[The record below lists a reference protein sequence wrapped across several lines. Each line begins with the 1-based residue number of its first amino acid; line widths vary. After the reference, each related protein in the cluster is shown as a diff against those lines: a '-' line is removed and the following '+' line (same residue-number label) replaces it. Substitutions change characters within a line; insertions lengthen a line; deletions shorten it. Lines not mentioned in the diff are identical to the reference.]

1 MSISRISLGAVV
13 VALSTLGACGGSG
26 SDPRPDPDANFIE
39 SVKDGD
45 RYAAS
50 VLADQA
56 PSDSELLRVG
66 HKFCDRLK
74 IEAADKTTGRIL
86 GNPNNLAM
94 ASKDD
99 PDWQTISLVWQDAA
113 EYLCPD
119 RG

>member
-1 MSISRISLGAVV
+1 MLPIKYSVV
-13 VALSTLGACGGSG
+13 VVLAVLSVLGACGGSG
-26 SDPRPDPDANFIE
+26 SDSRPDPDANFIK

-50 VLADQA
+50 VLADQT

-74 IEAADKTTGRIL
+74 IEANKKIPIL
-86 GNPNNLAM
+86 GNPPSLAM
-94 ASKDD
+94 SMKDD

-119 RG
+119 QG